1 MHATASSRPR
11 LFTIPPHADFL
22 ATLARAMR
30 SGTLLP
36 VGWREE
42 EAAFPAFAGWRIFL
56 PTRRAARA
64 LAAALLDAR
73 GGEGA
78 QLLPRILPLGDV
90 DEDALLLAAEEPLV
104 GGAEA
109 VLPPAIEPLPRLFLL
124 ARLMLEWTRTPEGK
138 SWRLADH
145 LRHHPGAALRL
156 ARSLAR
162 LIDSFE
168 HEEVPLD
175 AVDELAAAEL
185 FPEKPEHRLA
195 ARELLRFLARAYPA
209 ALDGEGLMGAAA
221 RRARLLRLQAE
232 ALRREQPRAPVIAAG
247 STGTIPATAEL
258 LSVIS
263 RLPAGCVVLPGLDTE
278 MDEASWAA
286 LEPGHPQY
294 GMKQLLE
301 RIGADRSEVRV
312 LGNDGA
318 EAAAG
323 QEGYAPLPR
332 EVLLSEA
339 LRPVATTE
347 VWRQR
352 VQELHDVLQEGARN
366 LHLLRAPTR
375 RLEALS
381 IALLM
386 RETLEQPGRT
396 CMFVTPDRQLARAV
410 QAELARWDV
419 RVDDSAGLPLADTP
433 GGMFVKLLLDA
444 ALAGFDPPSL
454 AALLAHPFA
463 CFGMTRR
470 DCRAAGEDLQLAVL
484 HSLTRFDGLAALPEH
499 VRMRRREAADPE
511 RGWREHPNVQA
522 MSEERWQRLEVLA
535 AEMARRLT
543 PLARVFETHAPRSF
557 GALLERLLTVAE
569 DISTPPDA
577 AASLLWRGERGE
589 ALALAFSEML
599 RQSEAAPDMT
609 PADAAGLIVTEL
621 AARVVRPH
629 GASHA
634 RLAILGPLEARLLC
648 ADRIILGGLN
658 EGIWPETTQNDPW
671 LTRHDKQ
678 ALHLPTPERRI
689 GLAAHDFAQLAA
701 QGEVWLTCADKV
713 EQKPME
719 PSRWILR
726 LQAVLQGALE
736 ADDAPLRWAAALDLP
751 ENRRAEPVSPPRPMP
766 SPHLRPRHISASRVR
781 TLLNDP
787 YAIFARHI
795 LRLEPVQPLSRDVTP
810 MLFGTMVHEALEEFV
825 RRWPRE
831 LPDDA
836 AGALFALLVE
846 KHRECIGNE
855 EHLQQVRERLK
866 RMARWFVHDSDCER
880 SWRRD
885 LLRAHP
891 ECEGRITFDI
901 AGGPFSLSARADRL
915 DVLADGGLRI
925 IDYKTGTL
933 PKRRGKEYDP
943 QIDLE
948 AAIAMQG
955 GFGDAG
961 DAHDVRELLL
971 VRVHGGE
978 PPGKVDKWHER
989 PKRGK
994 TPPEYGPA
1002 WRAEQA
1008 LAGLKRLLECY
1019 ADPAQPYLPLDHGQ
1033 RPRENDYDHLSR
1045 WREWLPLLTI
1055 DGEAMSGGE

>member
-1 MHATASSRPR
+1 MGTQMTRPR
-11 LFTIPPHADFL
+11 LFTIPPGADFL

-30 SGTLLP
+30 RGALLP
-36 VGWREE
+36 VGWRDED
-42 EAAFPAFAGWRIFL
+42 AAFPAFAGWRIFL

-73 GGEGA
+73 GGQGA

-90 DEDALLLAAEEPLV
+90 DEDELLLAPEELTL
-104 GGAEA
+104 AEA
-109 VLPPAIEPLPRLFLL
+109 AALELPPAIEPLPRLFLL
-124 ARLMLEWTRTPEGK
+124 ARLMLDWTHTREGK
-138 SWRLADH
+138 SWRLAEH

-168 HEEVPLD
+168 NEEVPLD
-175 AVDELAAAEL
+175 AIDALAAAEL

-195 ARELLRFLARAYPA
+195 ARELLRFLARTYPA
-209 ALDGEGLMGAAA
+209 ALERKGVAGAAA

-232 ALRREQPRAPVIAAG
+232 ALRREQPEAPVIAAG

-258 LSVIS
+258 LATIA
-263 RLPAGCVVLPGLDTE
+263 RLPAGCVVLPGLDTT
-278 MDEASWAA
+278 MDDESWAA

-301 RIGADRSEVRV
+301 RIGADRREVRV
-312 LGNDGA
+312 MNADGTV
-318 EAAAG
+318 EMDN
-323 QEGYAPLPR
+323 YAPLPR
-332 EVLLSEA
+332 EILLSEA
-339 LRPVATTE
+339 LRPVATTAA
-347 VWRQR
+347 WRQR
-352 VQELHDVLQEGARN
+352 VQELRHVLHEGVRN
-366 LHLLRAPTR
+366 LRLLRAPTR

-386 RETLEQPGRT
+386 RETLEEPGRT
-396 CMFVTPDRQLARAV
+396 CMLVTPDRQLARAV
-410 QAELARWDV
+410 QAELARWNV

-433 GGMFVKLLLDA
+433 GGMFLKLLLDA

-463 CFGMTRR
+463 CFGFTRR

-484 HSLTRFDGLAALPEH
+484 HALTRFDGLAALPEH
-499 VRMRRREAADPE
+499 VRARRREVADPDS
-511 RGWREHPNVQA
+511 GWREHPNVRA
-522 MSEERWQRLEVLA
+522 MSEERWRRVETLA
-535 AEMARRLT
+535 QEMARRLA
-543 PLARVFETHAPRSF
+543 PLAEACASPGMQPFV
-557 GALLERLLTVAE
+557 ALLETVLAVAE

-577 AASLLWRGERGE
+577 STSLLWRGERGE

-599 RQSEAAPDMT
+599 RQAGEAPDMT
-609 PADAAGLIVTEL
+609 SADAAGLIVTEL

-629 GASHA
+629 GAAHA
-634 RLAILGPLEARLLC
+634 RLAILGPLEARLLR

-671 LTRHDKQ
+671 LTRLDKQ

-719 PSRWILR
+719 PSRWVLR

-736 ADDAPLRWAAALDLP
+736 AGDTPLRWAAALDLP
-751 ENRRAEPVSPPRPMP
+751 ENRRAEPVSPPRPAP
-766 SPHLRPRHISASRVR
+766 PLHLRPRRLSASRVR

-787 YAIFARHI
+787 YAIFVRHI
-795 LRLEPVQPLSRDVTP
+795 LHLEPVQPLSSDITP
-810 MLFGTMVHEALEEFV
+810 ALFGTTVHEALEEFV

-831 LPDDA
+831 LPEDA
-836 AGALFALLVE
+836 EEVLFALLVE

-855 EHLQQVRERLK
+855 EHLQQVRERLR
-866 RMARWFVHDSDCER
+866 RMARWFVRDCELQ
-880 SWRRD
+880 WRAG
-885 LLRAHP
+885 LARAHP
-891 ECEGRITFDI
+891 ECEGQIAFDVVG
-901 AGGPFSLSARADRL
+901 APFHLSARADRL
-915 DVLADGGLRI
+915 DVLEDGGLRV

-933 PKRRGKEYDP
+933 PKRAGDDYDP

-948 AAIAMQG
+948 AAIAMRG
-955 GFGDAG
+955 GFPKTGDAR
-961 DAHDVRELLL
+961 DVRELLL

-994 TPPEYGPA
+994 APPEYGPA
-1002 WRAEQA
+1002 WRAERA
-1008 LAGLKRLLECY
+1008 LAGLKRLLEGF
-1019 ADPAQPYLPLDHGQ
+1019 ADPTQPYLPLDHGQ
-1033 RPRENDYDHLSR
+1033 RQREGDYDHLSR

-1055 DGEAMSGGE
+1055 DGGAISGGE

>member
-30 SGTLLP
+30 SGALLP
-36 VGWREE
+36 AEWRDE

-64 LAAALLDAR
+64 LAAALLR
-73 GGEGA
+73 TREGQGA

-90 DEDALLLAAEEPLV
+90 DEDALLLAGEEAPEV
-104 GGAEA
+104 GPDAA
-109 VLPPAIEPLPRLFLL
+109 ALPPAVEPLPRLFLL
-124 ARLMLEWTRTPEGK
+124 ARLMRRWAALPE
-138 SWRLADH
+138 STHWRLADH
-145 LRHHPGAALRL
+145 LRRHPGAALRL

-162 LIDSFE
+162 LIDTFE
-168 HEEVPLD
+168 NEERPLE
-175 AVDELAAAEL
+175 ATDELAKTFVER
-185 FPEKPEHRLA
+185 PEHRLA
-195 ARELLRFLARAYPA
+195 ARELLRFLGREYPA
-209 ALDGEGLMGAAA
+209 ALAERGVTGAAA

-247 STGTIPATAEL
+247 STGTIPATAAL
-258 LSVIS
+258 LAIIA
-263 RLPAGCVVLPGLDTE
+263 RLPTGCVVLPGLDTE
-278 MDEASWAA
+278 MDDKSWEA

-301 RIGADRSEVRV
+301 RMGADRSEVRV
-312 LGNDGA
+312 LGG
-318 EAAAG
+318 
-323 QEGYAPLPR
+323 EGDACSPTPR
-332 EVLLSEA
+332 AVLLSEA

-347 VWRQR
+347 AWRRR
-352 VQELHDVLQEGARN
+352 VQELRDVLDKGARN

-386 RETLEQPGRT
+386 RETLERPGRT
-396 CMFVTPDRQLARAV
+396 CMLVTPDRQLARAV
-410 QAELARWDV
+410 QAELARWNV

-444 ALAGFDPPSL
+444 ALDGFRPQHL

-463 CFGMTRR
+463 CFGMMRQ
-470 DCRAAGEDLQLAVL
+470 DCRTAGEDLQLAVL
-484 HSLTRFDGLAALPEH
+484 HPLTRFDGLAALPEH
-499 VRMRRREAADPE
+499 ARARREEACAADS
-511 RGWREHPNVQA
+511 GWREHPNVQNLSA
-522 MSEERWQRLEVLA
+522 ERWRRLEALA
-535 AEMARRLT
+535 HNMGGQLA
-543 PLARVFETHAPRSF
+543 PLARAFAGRAPRPFVASLET
-557 GALLERLLTVAE
+557 LLKVAE

-577 AASLLWRGERGE
+577 SASLLWRGERGE

-599 RQSEAAPDMT
+599 RQSDAAPDMT

-634 RLAILGPLEARLLC
+634 RLAILGPLEARLLR

-658 EGIWPETTQNDPW
+658 EGVWPETTQNDPW
-671 LTRHDKQ
+671 LNRADRQ

-689 GLAAHDFAQLAA
+689 GLAAHDFVQLAA

-713 EQKPME
+713 QQQPME

-736 ADDAPLRWAAALDLP
+736 ADDTPLRWAAALDAP
-751 ENRRAEPVSPPRPMP
+751 QNKRPEPVSPPRPAP
-766 SPHLRPRHISASRVR
+766 PPHLRPRHISASRVR

-787 YAIFARHI
+787 YAIFARHV

-810 MLFGTMVHEALEEFV
+810 LLFGTMVHEALEEFV

-836 AGALFALLVE
+836 AEALFALLVE

-866 RMARWFVHDSDCER
+866 RMARWFVHDADCER

-891 ECEGRITFDI
+891 ECEGRIAFDI
-901 AGGPFSLSARADRL
+901 AGAPFSLSARADRL
-915 DVLADGGLRI
+915 DVLADGTLRI

-933 PKRRGKEYDP
+933 PSRGGDKYDP

-948 AAIAMQG
+948 AAIAMHG

-961 DAHDVRELLL
+961 EAREVRELLL

-978 PPGKVDKWHER
+978 PPGRVDKWHKR
-989 PKRGK
+989 PGRGK
-994 TPPEYGPA
+994 PPPEYGPA

-1008 LAGLKRLLECY
+1008 LDGLKRLLEDY
-1019 ADPAQPYLPLDHGQ
+1019 AGPAQPYLPLDHGQ
-1033 RPRENDYDHLSR
+1033 RPREDDYDHLSR

-1055 DGEAMSGGE
+1055 DEEAMSGR